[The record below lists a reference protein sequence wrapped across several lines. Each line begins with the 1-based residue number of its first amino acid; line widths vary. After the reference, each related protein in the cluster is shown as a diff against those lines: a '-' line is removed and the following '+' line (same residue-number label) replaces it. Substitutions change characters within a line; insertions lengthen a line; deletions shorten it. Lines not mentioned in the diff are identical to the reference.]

1 MNMWDTVKEFVRNR
15 KRVCQRSGKLVEM
28 TKSQEVDSLVT
39 SSVDL
44 DEEICGSGVS
54 NRRFLDLLIRNCEK
68 FEKIRGT
75 TKINQISYDNCGKGN
90 GYLSLVIKVHVHFES
105 ANKTPFSVVLK
116 VPMPDAMKGMIENGQ
131 EKEEKEDEPEID
143 ENARTIID
151 GHNRECQFYE
161 RFGSSKLGDLPMP
174 EVYYTQQFPDGPSVV
189 GNHAL
194 ILMENL
200 SDRCEILG
208 IARAVNSAQIYSM
221 SRVLAQL
228 QFRVHQMDEHRNWWM
243 SMESNLHLDAF
254 YSSWMPCGLPW
265 ASSFEGIAPM
275 MRKLKTICNP
285 AFGQFAL
292 RSRPKEY
299 DAIAFCHGDI
309 QMYNILY
316 EKLPDGEISDKLI
329 AIIDWQIILYGNPC
343 FDLARFLVFCA
354 DEVGHREADIKAY
367 GIYYG
372 ELTRL
377 YTKAGKEVPFTFE
390 QGFELFELAF
400 AHQTTYLTSFLF
412 FFSEMAKQSEI
423 VKQNLKQMGERARY
437 CIEQTIDKIPNR
449 SIHGPSEKQHGV
461 VLNGQDFSGRYLHY
475 VYCFERSH
483 VYPMTE
489 EVFKRTVRA
498 VERKRRNDVH
508 RKIDE
513 TLKFGDY
520 IYFCFDHNN
529 EVVDYERGTNA
540 EDAFVVD
547 NRAVFK
553 SRCVFNPELDRV
565 HTEHFE
571 ELKIPKGLLKTL
583 GEIPTP
589 NVEIFCYLGFEI
601 SPDLRLRAELVKI
614 LEVNGEDQSFVMKA
628 SWAKHKNIRAD
639 DPYASDNDVQLED
652 DLVAN
657 VGALTG
663 KVAFITGLTSVY
675 LVDQPT
681 VMAIL
686 PKYNLKNQEIGR
698 EAKVD
703 LIYNDVLNSYVV
715 FAMELRRSHYYLTR
729 YVQLPNDDIKAHFY
743 LDLYAGEV
751 RYGFYKVRHLGYV
764 ADPQGY
770 LDIAYMFNTDHMP
783 HLKSGRFT
791 VPVIDR
797 LGQRHETQPMSEFNL
812 VTRFEIANAGDCVK
826 QRRVLNEEI
835 KTHKDLNL
843 PNFIVI
849 EHIALPM
856 NSRLY
861 YQDKFRFRAAYEPEI
876 NCYVSPIFGFVP
888 SADEYPP
895 EKPNILTDKFPY
907 LITATRN
914 SRPGAQTP
922 LHQGRVVPLKL

>member
-1 MNMWDTVKEFVRNR
+1 M
-15 KRVCQRSGKLVEM
+15 
-28 TKSQEVDSLVT
+28 
-39 SSVDL
+39 
-44 DEEICGSGVS
+44 
-54 NRRFLDLLIRNCEK
+54 
-68 FEKIRGT
+68 
-75 TKINQISYDNCGKGN
+75 
-90 GYLSLVIKVHVHFES
+90 H
-105 ANKTPFSVVLK
+105 
-116 VPMPDAMKGMIENGQ
+116 
-131 EKEEKEDEPEID
+131 
-143 ENARTIID
+143 
-151 GHNRECQFYE
+151 
-161 RFGSSKLGDLPMP
+161 
-174 EVYYTQQFPDGPSVV
+174 
-189 GNHAL
+189 
-194 ILMENL
+194 
-200 SDRCEILG
+200 
-208 IARAVNSAQIYSM
+208 
-221 SRVLAQL
+221 
-228 QFRVHQMDEHRNWWM
+228 
-243 SMESNLHLDAF
+243 
-254 YSSWMPCGLPW
+254 
-265 ASSFEGIAPM
+265 
-275 MRKLKTICNP
+275 
-285 AFGQFAL
+285 
-292 RSRPKEY
+292 
-299 DAIAFCHGDI
+299 
-309 QMYNILY
+309 
-316 EKLPDGEISDKLI
+316 
-329 AIIDWQIILYGNPC
+329 
-343 FDLARFLVFCA
+343 
-354 DEVGHREADIKAY
+354 
-367 GIYYG
+367 
-372 ELTRL
+372 
-377 YTKAGKEVPFTFE
+377 
-390 QGFELFELAF
+390 
-400 AHQTTYLTSFLF
+400 
-412 FFSEMAKQSEI
+412 
-423 VKQNLKQMGERARY
+423 
-437 CIEQTIDKIPNR
+437 KIPNR

-835 KTHKDLNL
+835 KTHKLIKNIKAVVIDAKRGLVYSSCFHSCVFHLPGYHDYENGQLLLINAERFPHPDLNL